1 MRSLLIFLL
10 SAASMF
16 AGGQLSGRR
25 APGFALPDMK
35 LQYHDPQDYRGKV
48 LVVEIMQTNCPHCA
62 RFTQIL
68 EEVNKKYAGRVV
80 VLSIVNPPDTQATV
94 SNYISAQKVTNPML
108 FDCGQV
114 AGAYLKVTPQNPSF
128 SVPHVFLIDGQG
140 MIRNDFGYSEADKQ
154 IFEGRALFGEIDKLL
169 GKK

>member
-1 MRSLLIFLL
+1 MRSVLIFLL
-10 SAASMF
+10 FTASMF

-94 SNYISAQKVTNPML
+94 ANYISAHKVTSPML

-128 SVPHVFLIDGQG
+128 SVPPVFLIDGQG

-154 IFEGRALFGEIDKLL
+154 VFEGRALFGELDKLL
-169 GKK
+169 VKK